1 MQILHVLKW
10 LTPVETCGGQIRV
23 LHLGRSLAS
32 FAEVDA
38 VGFLPQHQ
46 ISVEDNKNLKHYRQ
60 LFPIP
65 LPKKIKA
72 MREIA
77 CSSLA
82 GASLRTSRFF
92 PNYLYAYI
100 NKLVMTGGY
109 DAIQV
114 EELPLMSAVLK
125 MNIDIPIVFSSH
137 NVESEL
143 SSRLFKKYNSALRL
157 FAGIEQRRT
166 LKEEQKALSASASC
180 LVVSERDRQQ
190 FKELSGSVQLSP
202 IHVLPNGVSERFS
215 PAKPPVKRAGILISG
230 SFGWYPNKN
239 GLHWFLDF
247 VLPQIRRIHPDVP
260 IRVAGSGIKPKMQQ
274 KLQKRGISVHCD
286 VPDMLPFLR
295 QAQMLLVPLHIGGG
309 TRIKIIEAWG
319 AGLPVVSTSLGAEGL
334 PCSHERNILLAD
346 SPEDLANSINRLLID
361 AELCKT
367 LATHGISAANGL
379 HWSALTEPLRNV
391 YSQLNMDKG
400 L

>member
-10 LTPVETCGGQIRV
+10 LSPVEACGGQIRA

-38 VGFLPQHQ
+38 VGFLPRRQL
-46 ISVEDNKNLKHYRQ
+46 SGEDNQNLKHYRQ

-65 LPKKIKA
+65 LPEKIKA

-92 PNYLYAYI
+92 PNYLYTFI
-100 NKLVMTGGY
+100 NKLVMEGSY

-125 MNIDIPIVFSSH
+125 MNTGIPIVFSSH

-166 LKEEQKALSASASC
+166 LREERKALSASASC

-190 FKELSGSVQLSP
+190 FRELSGSAQLPP
-202 IHVLPNGVSERFS
+202 IHVLPNGVPERFS
-215 PAKPPVKRAGILISG
+215 PAKQPAKRAGILISG

-247 VLPQIRRIHPDVP
+247 VLPQIRRIHPDLP
-260 IRVAGSGIKPKMQQ
+260 IRVAGSGIKSQIQQ
-274 KLQKRGISVHCD
+274 RLQKKGISVHCD

-295 QAQMLLVPLHIGGG
+295 QAQMLLVPLRIGGG

-334 PCSHERNILLAD
+334 PCAHERDILLAD
-346 SPEDLANSINRLLID
+346 RPEDFANSINRLLID
-361 AELCKT
+361 AELRET
-367 LATHGISAANGL
+367 LAANGISAANGL
-379 HWSALTEPLRNV
+379 RWPALNGPLGNV
-391 YSQLNMDKG
+391 YSQLNMDNG
-400 L
+400 R